1 MRYRTF
7 IYDTARWAAY
17 EHRPGDIIISTPPK
31 CGTTWMQNIV
41 GMLVLGSPELDRP
54 MVELSPWLDQTIHDL
69 DVKVAELR
77 ALEHRRWIKAHAPLD
92 ALPWHDD
99 VTYVV
104 VGRDPRD
111 VAVSMD
117 HHMSNMDIDRIIE
130 LRGDSVGFDD
140 IAEMPPLP
148 EELADPVDR
157 WWRYM
162 ENRYEA
168 EFAYGL
174 QFLVIHLRSFW
185 ERRHEPNVVM
195 VHYADLQADLE
206 GEMRRLAKRL
216 GVTVSD
222 DRWPA
227 FVEAA
232 SFGAMRSRA
241 VALAPNAGASPI
253 WKDSTEF
260 FHRGESGQW
269 RSLVDESE
277 LDRYW
282 ANARDLV
289 DDEEFLSWL
298 HRP

>member
-7 IYDTARWAAY
+7 IYDTVRWGAY

-31 CGTTWMQNIV
+31 CGTTWTQNIV
-41 GMLVLGSPELDRP
+41 GMLVLGTTEFDRP
-54 MVELSPWLDQTIHDL
+54 MVELSPWLDQNLHDL
-69 DVKVAELR
+69 DGVVARLR
-77 ALEHRRWIKAHAPLD
+77 ALEHRRWIKAHTPLD

-99 VTYVV
+99 VTYVA

-117 HHMSNMDIDRIIE
+117 HHMGNMDLDTVLR
-130 LRGDSVGFDD
+130 LRGEAVGFDD
-140 IAEMPPLP
+140 LAELPPLP
-148 EELADPVDR
+148 EELADPADR
-157 WWRYM
+157 WWRHM
-162 ENRYEA
+162 ENRYEP

-195 VHYADLQADLE
+195 LHYADLQADLE

-216 GVTVSD
+216 GVTVPE

-227 FVEAA
+227 LVAA
-232 SFGAMRSRA
+232 ATFPSMRARA
-241 VALAPNAGASPI
+241 IELAPNAGAAPV
-253 WKDSTEF
+253 WKDTTDF

-269 RSLVDESE
+269 RELVGDDAM
-277 LDRYW
+277 DRYD
-282 ANARDLV
+282 ACVRELT
-289 DDEEFLSWL
+289 DDEEFISWL